1 MDHISIMLDLVSQ
14 GHQVRFGI
22 FQGPL
27 PPVLI
32 SICIN
37 TYTVSIPCFLPL
49 SLSLSFLFLLFP
61 WSVLLGLSLVGGGS
75 VREKERLRRESEE
88 RGFEERFTH
97 THTRSNTLFL

>member
-1 MDHISIMLDLVSQ
+1 MTSFL
-14 GHQVRFGI
+14 
-22 FQGPL
+22 FQGPTYTSRL
-27 PPVLI
+27 DQYMHT
-32 SICIN
+32 
-37 TYTVSIPCFLPL
+37 TYTVSILCFLPL
-49 SLSLSFLFLLFP
+49 SLSLSFFFFLFP